1 MTYGIWGTEEYA
13 RLGQASMNKKNV
25 VAALPN
31 GGYVVGFQE
40 GGSIYFQR
48 YDGAGVKAGGP
59 TLVAA
64 ADGVTLDQFDIHAV
78 EANGNFAVTW
88 TQTIGTVNSFV
99 MSRVFDING
108 TPLTAEPNEV
118 ARSSGSVR
126 SSAPSTISTDNGGYI
141 TAYNNPADSSATDTG
156 VEIAVQN
163 AAGGVTSRLVVSN
176 SAGADYGEIAKI
188 DANKYVVSYQDGT
201 DIKFKIIDF
210 GSATPVPASEVTVG
224 QGRISDVVVRG
235 DGSFV
240 VVYNHYSGNANC
252 TVKAQFYTA
261 QGEPV
266 NSAITLVTSAENAND
281 NFEATMLRDGRV
293 AVVYSE
299 RNPNDPETGATDFG
313 NIYLKIIGTNG
324 QVSAPLLLNSD
335 ASTDG
340 NDAQVLPSVVEMTDG
355 RLAVTWYFSTGRG
368 SVSTT
373 IVDAREAAVAV
384 NGTNGNDVYAGSEY
398 HGNVLNGHGG
408 NDKLIG
414 GSGSDALDG
423 GEGIDVASYE
433 RSAAGVIVSLA
444 GGPGI
449 GGDAAGDTYANI
461 ENVIGSQHGDTITG
475 DDAANHLWG
484 LGGDDV
490 FIGGGGQDTL
500 EGGAGNDSYHVD
512 GNDVIVE
519 AAGGGIDTV
528 YTSGNIDLSALA
540 NIENIVFTGT
550 GPVNITG
557 TAEGNA
563 LNGGAGGD
571 GIDGGG
577 GNDVISGNDG
587 NDSLYG
593 GTGEDVLS
601 GGSGFDYLRGDAGND
616 TLDGGAD
623 NDFLDGGVGF
633 DFLVGNVGDDTL
645 NGGADN
651 DVLDGGLGS
660 DNLIGDLGDDALFG
674 GDDND
679 ILIGGVG
686 NDRLDGGAGNDKLYG
701 KEGKDFLVGGSGR
714 DIFVFDT
721 RPNKRTNLD
730 KVDDFNVRDDSI
742 YLENK
747 YFKKLGKKGSE
758 SKPAK
763 LKRDFFKVGTKAL
776 DKNDHLV
783 YNKKKGILYYDAD
796 GSGRSKAV
804 EIAKLDKNL
813 KMSYKDFFVI

>member
-1 MTYGIWGTEEYA
+1 MTYRIWGTESIA
-13 RLGQASMNKKNV
+13 QLGGADFDNV

-31 GGYVVGFQE
+31 GGYVAAFFANT
-40 GGSIYFQR
+40 SIYFQR
-48 YDGAGVKAGGP
+48 YDGAGAKLGAPVH
-59 TLVAA
+59 VAA
-64 ADGVTLDQFDIHAV
+64 ENGVNLDDIDVHAIGP
-78 EANGNFAVTW
+78 NGNFAIAWAENV
-88 TQTIGTVNSFV
+88 GT
-99 MSRVFDING
+99 
-108 TPLTAEPNEV
+108 T
-118 ARSSGSVR
+118 
-126 SSAPSTISTDNGGYI
+126 SSAVKVIVFNADGLRFAGPINIASFGGSGDRSDVPSIVGADDGGFV
-141 TAYNNPADSSATDTG
+141 AVYNDPT
-156 VEIAVQN
+156 N
-163 AAGGVTSRLVVSN
+163 AAGVKLSVYD
-176 SAGADYGEIAKI
+176 ADGTFVRALDLSTPDGHLGDITKI
-188 DANKYVVSYQDGT
+188 GTNKYVVSYQTNNDDKIKHKIVDLGVANPIGPEIEVGVGT
-201 DIKFKIIDF
+201 
-210 GSATPVPASEVTVG
+210 
-224 QGRISDVVVRG
+224 ISDVVQWVNGGYAVIYKVAGG
-235 DGSFV
+235 DNSVAVQAKFFEANGAPA
-240 VVYNHYSGNANC
+240 GNMVTITSN
-252 TVKAQFYTA
+252 
-261 QGEPV
+261 GER
-266 NSAITLVTSAENAND
+266 AHD
-281 NFEATMLRDGRV
+281 NFEATALRDGRI

-299 RNPNDPETGATDFG
+299 RVGNPTGTPSDFG
-313 NIYLKIIGTNG
+313 DIFLKIINTDGSTT
-324 QVSAPLLLNSD
+324 APLLINSD
-335 ASTDG
+335 ATTDT
-340 NDAQVLPSVVEMTDG
+340 NDAQVVPSVTEMADG
-355 RLAVTWYFSTGRG
+355 RLALSWHDRYNQDRVLTN
-368 SVSTT
+368 
-373 IVDAREAAVAV
+373 IVDVREAAVTV
-384 NGTNGNDVYAGSEY
+384 NGTSGNDVYAGSEY

-490 FIGGGGQDTL
+490 
-500 EGGAGNDSYHVD
+500 
-512 GNDVIVE
+512 
-519 AAGGGIDTV
+519 
-528 YTSGNIDLSALA
+528 
-540 NIENIVFTGT
+540 
-550 GPVNITG
+550 
-557 TAEGNA
+557 
-563 LNGGAGGD
+563 
-571 GIDGGG
+571 
-577 GNDVISGNDG
+577 ISGNDG

-674 GDDND
+674 GDGND

-730 KVDDFNVRDDSI
+730 TVDDFNVRDDSI